1 MCWFTLH
8 TAATA
13 GAETDG
19 IQELHSGLSPT
30 WVQGS
35 KHIGHFVVLSQSHL
49 QGSAQE
55 VQQLGLES
63 VPKCDATITDS
74 QTCYATSPGPKPAYS
89 TRTSLNSDSLRF
101 LEGNRFNSQRQ
112 SILQTQVSPT
122 AILTRN
128 LSPAP
133 PSSECAL
140 KLLAHSLLLFSSPI
154 SQ

>member
-89 TRTSLNSDSLRF
+89 TPTSLNSNSLRF
-101 LEGNRFNSQRQ
+101 LEGKQVQLSETIHSANSGFTYCYSYQEPLSCT
-112 SILQTQVSPT
+112 SI
-122 AILTRN
+122 
-128 LSPAP
+128 
-133 PSSECAL
+133 
-140 KLLAHSLLLFSSPI
+140 F
-154 SQ
+154 